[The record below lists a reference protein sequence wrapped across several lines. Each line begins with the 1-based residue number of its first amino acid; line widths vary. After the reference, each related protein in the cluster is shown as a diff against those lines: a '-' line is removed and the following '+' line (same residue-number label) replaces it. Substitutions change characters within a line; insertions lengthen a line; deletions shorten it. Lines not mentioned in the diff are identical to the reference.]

1 MRVCLDTKLFT
12 LVSPYLVTAIF
23 NDGRFGSSI
32 FASLFQ
38 NFSCANEPTATSLT
52 ECVISDRCQSN
63 CQYPIGLRCYG
74 RAK

>member
-1 MRVCLDTKLFT
+1 MT
-12 LVSPYLVTAIF
+12 LNLINFSHCSLPFLVTAIF

-32 FASLFQ
+32 FSSLFQ